1 MINET
6 GKKEPKV
13 KKENEYVTRDDFD
26 KTLREFAKSA
36 SGAIN
41 KANREL
47 AEWVKKYLIQ
57 YIESIELRPK
67 NDFVGHYKEERD
79 KEIGYVPDELKKL
92 LGTDAL
98 ELHGKNPLIQEA
110 AMLYIIA
117 EHRREHITQRFITH
131 VYGISEVALRQ
142 HIKLLKSLMKK
153 KKLKLSIS
161 YFAAE
166 NAT

>member
-1 MINET
+1 M
-6 GKKEPKV
+6 
-13 KKENEYVTRDDFD
+13 RF
-26 KTLREFAKSA
+26 
-36 SGAIN
+36 
-41 KANREL
+41 
-47 AEWVKKYLIQ
+47 
-57 YIESIELRPK
+57 
-67 NDFVGHYKEERD
+67 FVSSL
-79 KEIGYVPDELKKL
+79 DELKKL

-117 EHRREHITQRFITH
+117 EHRREHITQRFVTH
-131 VYGISEVALRQ
+131 AYGISVALRQ

-161 YFAAE
+161 YFAAK